1 MRGALL
7 SAAMLAAVSAC
18 SALGQQAHLH
28 HVHLNST
35 DPDAAIAFYTEKFSC
50 EKASFHGKGSV
61 WAQKSWLFF
70 DKVAAAPP
78 HETDSPIWHIGWG
91 AEDMQ
96 ATYKKQVESG
106 TKFQTPITDISDL
119 ANFKGFFYA
128 YVDGP
133 DHALIELNTA
143 GHHNFGHLHLFSANT
158 KAAAEWYARYF
169 GVKPRIPQSQEPRMY
184 RGFQV
189 APSASF
195 TIDNVNVIL
204 FPAKYRGHE
213 RFRTTRGT
221 VFDHVSFSVDALDP
235 LFERMKA
242 DGVRILEQPYKLKGS
257 DQRAVMVEGP
267 DQIAIEIVEGHAHNP

>member
-1 MRGALL
+1 MRALL
-7 SAAMLAAVSAC
+7 LFAATAAW
-18 SALGQQAHLH
+18 GQQAHFH

-35 DPDAAIAFYTEKFSC
+35 NPDAAVAFYTDKFAS
-50 EKASFHGKGSV
+50 EKASFAGKPSV
-61 WAQKSWLFF
+61 WAQKSWLLF

-106 TKFQTPITDISDL
+106 TQFQTPITDISDL
-119 ANFKGFFYA
+119 ANFKGFYYA

-143 GHHNFGHLHLFSANT
+143 AHHNFGHLHLFSADT
-158 KAAAEWYARYF
+158 KAAAEWYQKYF
-169 GVKPRIPQSQEPRMY
+169 GIKARIPQSQEPRMY
-184 RGFQV
+184 RNFQV
-189 APSASF
+189 GPSASF
-195 TIDNVNVIL
+195 NMDNVNVII

-221 VFDHVSFSVDALDP
+221 VFDHVAFSVDALDP
-235 LFERMKA
+235 LLDRMKA
-242 DGVRILEQPYKLKGS
+242 EGVKVLEAPNQLKGTT
-257 DQRAVMVEGP
+257 QRAAMVEGP
-267 DQIAIEIVEGHAHNP
+267 DMIAIEIVEGHTQKP